1 MVRQFSM
8 AHVARSGK
16 RNADGKEHVAKI
28 PKASELPDATAHTT
42 MDLVKPPEAVAHK
55 LGERSLAIG
64 VDIETAD
71 WIDQKYPLHKG
82 QFGFFTM
89 RGPDVFN
96 QRIVQIGWSVQ
107 DLANCS
113 NTADHDELIVQ
124 PDGFE
129 ISHKAAKFHGV
140 TTERAHREGLPLATV
155 LERFMEVVTRAHEQ
169 GGRLVVHHLEFD
181 AGIIDRELANSG
193 LERWRPTWGTIAR
206 QGFCTMDPDVGM
218 WIQMCR
224 GRVLDVNE
232 DSVSVMG
239 LQAIINLLAPVLPAT
254 KEVEEFRA
262 LNIHTAGADAKMHCL
277 IYLVLREMADKAS
290 KSASTDFSLESQKRN
305 IPA

>member
-1 MVRQFSM
+1 M

-140 TTERAHREGLPLATV
+140 TTERAHREGLPLAIV
-155 LERFMEVVTRAHEQ
+155 
-169 GGRLVVHHLEFD
+169 
-181 AGIIDRELANSG
+181 
-193 LERWRPTWGTIAR
+193 
-206 QGFCTMDPDVGM
+206 
-218 WIQMCR
+218 
-224 GRVLDVNE
+224 
-232 DSVSVMG
+232 
-239 LQAIINLLAPVLPAT
+239 
-254 KEVEEFRA
+254 
-262 LNIHTAGADAKMHCL
+262 
-277 IYLVLREMADKAS
+277 
-290 KSASTDFSLESQKRN
+290 
-305 IPA
+305 

>member
-1 MVRQFSM
+1 
-8 AHVARSGK
+8 
-16 RNADGKEHVAKI
+16 
-28 PKASELPDATAHTT
+28 
-42 MDLVKPPEAVAHK
+42 
-55 LGERSLAIG
+55 
-64 VDIETAD
+64 
-71 WIDQKYPLHKG
+71 
-82 QFGFFTM
+82 M

-113 NTADHDELIVQ
+113 NTADHGELIVQ

-129 ISHKAAKFHGV
+129 ISQKAATFHGV
-140 TTERAHREGLPLATV
+140 TTERAHKERLPLAAV
-155 LERFMEVVTRAHEQ
+155 LERFMEVVTRAHER

-193 LERWRPTWGTIAR
+193 LERWIPTWDTIAR

-239 LQAIINLLAPVLPAT
+239 LQAIINLSL
-254 KEVEEFRA
+254 
-262 LNIHTAGADAKMHCL
+262 IH
-277 IYLVLREMADKAS
+277 I
-290 KSASTDFSLESQKRN
+290 
-305 IPA
+305 